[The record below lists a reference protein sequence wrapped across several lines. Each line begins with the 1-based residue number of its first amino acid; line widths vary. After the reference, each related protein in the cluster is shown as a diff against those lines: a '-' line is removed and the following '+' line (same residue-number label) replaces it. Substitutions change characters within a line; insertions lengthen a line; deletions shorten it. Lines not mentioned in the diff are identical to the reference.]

1 MLKQYEHSGIKMC
14 ILSIQMGQHVLLE
27 EKVFITTLIWIIPNK
42 IKCTKAGCIKIC
54 VFPSKMIYNWGLKR
68 ETDFV
73 QRTKDREGK
82 IRAIEKRNNTK

>member
-1 MLKQYEHSGIKMC
+1 
-14 ILSIQMGQHVLLE
+14 MGQHVLLE
-27 EKVFITTLIWIIPNK
+27 EKVFITTLIRIIPNK

-73 QRTKDREGK
+73 
-82 IRAIEKRNNTK
+82 